1 MRWGWVSS
9 NVASLARLRS
19 TKMQQRTVMNV
30 DDLRAVMAAA
40 VSVDAVA
47 ELTFRIA
54 AVADARRAEL
64 ASLRWT
70 DERDGQLAVAA
81 GLLEILKGDGK

>member
-1 MRWGWVSS
+1 
-9 NVASLARLRS
+9 
-19 TKMQQRTVMNV
+19 
-30 DDLRAVMAAA
+30 MAAA